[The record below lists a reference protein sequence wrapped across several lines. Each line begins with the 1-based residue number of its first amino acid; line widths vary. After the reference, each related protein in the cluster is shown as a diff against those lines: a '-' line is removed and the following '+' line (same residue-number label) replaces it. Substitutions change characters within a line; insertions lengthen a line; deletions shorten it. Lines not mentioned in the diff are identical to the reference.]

1 MRLKGFE
8 ADSVIG
14 ALVQLT
20 EAKGVPVIIVSADHD
35 FHQLVTERVRV
46 YDDVK
51 KALWD
56 IEAVTNHYQLV
67 VPREVSVYKALAG
80 DTSDHVKGVVGCG
93 PVMALK
99 AIEVLRRELGQAP
112 YVHRLCGPAG

>member
-1 MRLKGFE
+1 MAQAPLLRPDDRFLEQVDDLYRLVQAAGLPSLRLKGFE

-14 ALVQLT
+14 AIVQLT

-51 KALWD
+51 KTLWD
-56 IEAVTNHYQLV
+56 IEAVTD
-67 VPREVSVYKALAG
+67 ALSAG
-80 DTSDHVKGVVGCG
+80 G
-93 PVMALK
+93 A
-99 AIEVLRRELGQAP
+99 A
-112 YVHRLCGPAG
+112 